1 MQGLN
6 LEKTYFNFLLN
17 SPNHFVKAQS
27 SFFDNP
33 DISLLFKIVKRFKD
47 TYPEKIPTFEQLVYL
62 TKKSGKEK
70 QLTPDKIQII
80 LEKGQEE
87 YDKEWYQK
95 SIESWLQFKNLE
107 AGLIDAQN
115 YFRSKQITAENAQMV
130 CQDTVR
136 IITEKGFITFH
147 KKTGHSFF
155 DINSHKRKDE
165 TSKLKFNIPYFDL
178 ITGGGISKGELWCL
192 QGAPNVGKSIWL
204 CNISKYLMEG
214 GANVHYIS
222 MEMDWEK
229 IMRRVGAN
237 ALGITMD
244 EYWDLMEDE
253 DEAKRIIQ
261 EYKKSFERNFS
272 KLGEFDAEDFPT
284 GTLNVPELENYLSD
298 NIMGQEGRTVDVV
311 VIDYINILSN
321 WRNPNSENT
330 YLKIKQLAEDLRA
343 MAKRLDVAIV
353 TATQVNRDA
362 IDASDASMKDTSE
375 STGLL
380 HTVDGLLAIV
390 QNPQLKAQGKYKIKN
405 LKNRD
410 GGYVGTSILFN
421 IDYNLMRI
429 VQDPQAEIVN

>member
-6 LEKTYFNFLLN
+6 LEKTYFNFLLD
-17 SPNHFVKAQS
+17 SPQHFSKAQS
-27 SFFDNP
+27 DFFDNP
-33 DISLLFKIVKRFKD
+33 DISLLFKIVQKFKEI
-47 TYPEKIPTFEQLVYL
+47 YPDKVPSMEQLIYL
-62 TKKSGKEK
+62 TKKSGKDK
-70 QLTPDKIQII
+70 QLTEDKIKII
-80 LEKGQEE
+80 LEKGKEE
-87 YDKEWYQK
+87 YDRDWYQK

-107 AGLIDAQN
+107 AGLINAQN
-115 YFRSKQITAENAQMV
+115 YFRSKQITAENAQMI

-147 KKTGHSFF
+147 KKKGHSFF
-155 DINSHKRKDE
+155 DINSHARPDE
-165 TSKLKFNIPYFDL
+165 SSRVKIGLPYFDL
-178 ITGGGISKGELWCL
+178 VTGGGISKGELWCL

-204 CNISKYLMEG
+204 VNISKYLMEHG
-214 GANVHYIS
+214 SNVLYVS
-222 MEMDWEK
+222 LEMDWQK

-244 EYWDLMEDE
+244 EYWDLMDDE
-253 DEAKRIIQ
+253 DEAKQKIG
-261 EYKKSFERNFS
+261 EYKKSFDRNFQ

-284 GTLNVPELENYLSD
+284 GSLNVPELENFLSD
-298 NIMGQEGRTVDVV
+298 NIIGSGKKVDVV
-311 VIDYINILSN
+311 VIDYINIMSN

-343 MAKRLDVAIV
+343 MSKRLNIAVV

-380 HTVDGLLAIV
+380 HTVDGLFGIV
-390 QNPQLKAQGKYKIKN
+390 QNPILKAQNKYKIKT

-410 GGYVGTSILFN
+410 GGYVGTNILFDIN
-421 IDYNLMRI
+421 YNLMRI
-429 VQDPQAEIVN
+429 TQDPNAEIVS